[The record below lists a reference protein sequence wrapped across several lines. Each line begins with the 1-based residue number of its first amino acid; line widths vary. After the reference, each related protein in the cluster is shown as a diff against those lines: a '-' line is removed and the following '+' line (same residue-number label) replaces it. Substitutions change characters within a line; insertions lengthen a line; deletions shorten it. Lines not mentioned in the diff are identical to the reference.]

1 MKIKTNKLLSKCLLK
16 TAIKHRYLKTVEK
29 KTITLN
35 KKINQTNYEAMALKS
50 RFNAFATSNNEF
62 LKVTKDKEINDNI
75 TTDKGFR
82 QNSKDNL
89 NLI

>member
-1 MKIKTNKLLSKCLLK
+1 MP
-16 TAIKHRYLKTVEK
+16 
-29 KTITLN
+29 
-35 KKINQTNYEAMALKS
+35 LKS

-62 LKVTKDKEINDNI
+62 LNVTKDKEINDNI

>member
-1 MKIKTNKLLSKCLLK
+1 
-16 TAIKHRYLKTVEK
+16 
-29 KTITLN
+29 
-35 KKINQTNYEAMALKS
+35 MALKS

-75 TTDKGFR
+75 TIDKGFR
-82 QNSKDNL
+82 QNAKDNL